1 MVGKTPQVR
10 EIVFNVLDDNGERT
24 VVAKGAT
31 TVDVGDTRELFT
43 RTSNLE
49 VLSSNNYSNISNI
62 QSNIVSIET
71 YLSQFVGGNPY
82 SPVLLTLQNDH
93 INNVT
98 RIDTLSTDLAANAVI
113 VDGTYSNVTI
123 LQTDTNSNA
132 TRLNNLEDYHE
143 SNILILN
150 DIFSNVITL
159 QDKQETDFSNI
170 SSLQGQIES
179 VTNFGDITDLQSNV
193 NDLMNRVAFQ
203 SIRIGEESG
212 GGSTSLNTALAIGYQ
227 SGRYMGNHSI
237 AIGTLANYNS
247 GLQQQSDTQG
257 SIVINATGTGPIV
270 APRRNTLVITPI
282 QEDNSNVINIM
293 GSNVQTNEITRTSLL
308 RLKDSNVH
316 VSTNVSIAN
325 DTILLRPDGNGSFGG
340 NIDINQTLD
349 VGGTSSFGG
358 VMTLNN
364 DLETIG
370 TSSFGGDM
378 TVDSNVF
385 VDGQS
390 FIVKNGPSVN
400 RVILRE
406 DGTGSFYS
414 NVRINASSDTSTGN
428 PALEVAGAST
438 FKSHVKMG
446 GAGTDNLEVIGTSS
460 FGGDMTMNSNLAMT
474 NGSFSMDD
482 GTGDKI
488 LLQTNGV
495 SSFHGMITT
504 HGGINV
510 TSGTVDIYH
519 PAAQL
524 RVGTA
529 DNDYNAIID
538 QDGTSSFSGAMTV
551 NNTLTV
557 TNYRTTLN
565 GGLTIPTGQ
574 TGSFLG
580 ATEFESTSSFGG
592 AMTVNNDINQMGGSF
607 SMFGDGG
614 TTKNVEILRDGT
626 GSFNGTL
633 SASAIKCTGDDG
645 NVEIYNTANA
655 NLKVGTGTNN
665 FNAVIDKD
673 GNGSFKRT
681 MTIEG
686 NGQTEALIIAGDT
699 SWRDGQTERCRLE
712 VGDSTNNSKL
722 EIRGSLEILND
733 TQTNASISSIGE
745 AVFNGGLTCS
755 TFTQIGTQGFNFGI
769 GNIQTTGTL
778 TAGNTTLGTL
788 SASTTTLGGTLK
800 IDGDHYIRLNAGSS
814 QTDYCDIKQVGG
826 NNAYKLIFDFRDDGN
841 DLEFALRSNNIE
853 KHTWNE
859 GNYTASGNITSSG
872 TITASTDVVVSS
884 DERLKTDITQIS
896 DAIQKVKQIR
906 GCTYTMDDKPSAGVI
921 AQELIKV
928 LPESV
933 HTKEDG
939 YYGVSYHG
947 IIALLIEA
955 VKELSEKIK

>member
-93 INNVT
+93 INNVS
-98 RIDTLSTDLAANAVI
+98 RIDTLTTDLAANAVI
-113 VDGTYSNVTI
+113 VDGTYSNVTT
-123 LQTDTNSNA
+123 LQADTGSNA
-132 TRLNNLEDYHE
+132 IRLNNLEDYHE
-143 SNILILN
+143 SNVLILN
-150 DIFSNVITL
+150 ETFSNVITL
-159 QDKQETDFSNI
+159 QEKQETDFSNI

-203 SIRIGEESG
+203 SVRIGEESG

-247 GLQQQSDTQG
+247 GLQQQSDTEG
-257 SIVINATGTGPIV
+257 SIVINATGTGPVV
-270 APRRNTLVITPI
+270 APRKKTLVITPI

-349 VGGTSSFGG
+349 VGGASSFGG
-358 VMTLNN
+358 AMTLNN

-378 TVDSNVF
+378 TIDSNVF

-390 FIVKNGPSVN
+390 FIIKNGPSLN

-414 NVRINASSDTSTGN
+414 KVRINALYDTSTDN

-438 FKSHVKMG
+438 FKSNVQVG
-446 GAGTDNLEVIGTSS
+446 DNLEVIGTSS

-474 NGSFSMDD
+474 NGSFSMND

-504 HGGINV
+504 HGGIDV
-510 TSGTVDIYH
+510 TSGTVNIINSG
-519 PAAQL
+519 AQL
-524 RVGTA
+524 NIGTGT
-529 DNDYNAIID
+529 NDINANID
-538 QDGTSSFSGAMTV
+538 QDGTSTFNGAMTI
-551 NNTLTV
+551 NNTLAVSTG
-557 TNYRTTLN
+557 YRTTLN
-565 GGLTIPTGQ
+565 GGLTVPTGQ

-580 ATEFESTSSFGG
+580 KTEFADTSSFGG
-592 AMTVNNDINQMGGSF
+592 IMTVNTNIEQKGGSF
-607 SMFGDGG
+607 SMFGDDG
-614 TTKNVEILRDGT
+614 TTTNVQLTRDGT
-626 GSFNGTL
+626 GSFRGTL
-633 SASAIKCTGDDG
+633 SASVIVANGGD
-645 NVEIYNTANA
+645 VEIYNATNA
-655 NLKVGTGTNN
+655 NLKIGTGNNN

-686 NGQTEALIIAGDT
+686 NGQTEALILDGDT
-699 SWRDGQTERCRLE
+699 SWRHSGTERCRLE
-712 VGDSTNNSKL
+712 VGDGTGNSKL
-722 EIRGSLEILND
+722 KIRGSLEILNN
-733 TQTNASISSIGE
+733 TQTNASISSTGAAI
-745 AVFNGGLTCS
+745 FSGGLTCS
-755 TFTQIGTQGFNFGI
+755 TFTQIGSNGFNFGI
-769 GNIQTTGTL
+769 GNITTTGTL
-778 TAGNTTLGTL
+778 TAGNTSIGTLSAGNTTLGTL
-788 SASTTTLGGTLK
+788 SASTTTLSSTLH
-800 IDGDHYIRLNAGSS
+800 IAGDHYIRLNAGSS
-814 QTDYCDIKQVGG
+814 LNDYCDIKQVGG
-826 NNAYKLIFDFRDDGN
+826 NNSYKLIFDFRDDGS
-841 DLEFALRSNNIE
+841 DLKLGLRSNDVE

-859 GNYTASGNITSSG
+859 GNYTASG
-872 TITASTDVVVSS
+872 TITAGSDVVVSS
-884 DERLKTDITQIS
+884 DERLKTGITQIP
-896 DAIQKVKQIR
+896 DAIEKVKQIR

-955 VKELSEKIK
+955 VKELSEKVK

>member
-93 INNVT
+93 INNVS

-123 LQTDTNSNA
+123 LQTDTDSNA
-132 TRLNNLEDYHE
+132 IRLNNLEDYHE

-150 DIFSNVITL
+150 DIFSNVTTL

-170 SSLQGQIES
+170 SSLQGQIAS

-203 SIRIGEESG
+203 SVRIGEESG

-257 SIVINATGTGPIV
+257 SIVINATGTGPVV

-349 VGGTSSFGG
+349 VGGASSFGG
-358 VMTLNN
+358 AMTLNN

-446 GAGTDNLEVIGTSS
+446 DAGTDNLEVIGTSS

-474 NGSFSMDD
+474 NGSFSMND

-519 PAAQL
+519 PSAQL

-529 DNDYNAIID
+529 DNNYNATID
-538 QDGTSSFSGAMTV
+538 QSGTSSFGGDMTV

-557 TNYRTTLN
+557 TDRTTLN
-565 GGLTIPTGQ
+565 GGLTVPTGQ
-574 TGSFLG
+574 TGSFHG
-580 ATEFESTSSFGG
+580 ATEFASTSSFGG
-592 AMTVNNDINQMGGSF
+592 IMTVNNNIEQRGGIF
-607 SMFGDGG
+607 SMFDGG
-614 TTKNVEILRDGT
+614 TKDVELTRTGN

-673 GNGSFKRT
+673 GNGSFKQT

-686 NGQTEALIIAGDT
+686 LNQTEALIIDGDT
-699 SWRDGQTERCRLE
+699 SWRDGGTERCRLS
-712 VGDSTNNSKL
+712 VGTGTNNSKL
-722 EIRGSLEILND
+722 EIKGSLEIFNN
-733 TQTNASISSIGE
+733 TQKNASISSTGA

-755 TFTQIGTQGFNFGI
+755 TFTQIGTQGFNFGQ
-769 GNIQTTGTL
+769 GNITTTGTL
-778 TAGNTTLGTL
+778 SAGNTTLGTL
-788 SASTTTLGGTLK
+788 SASTTNLGGTSMSSTLH

-826 NNAYKLIFDFRDDGN
+826 NNGYKLVFDFWDDAN
-841 DLEFALRSNNIE
+841 DLRFGLRSNGTE
-853 KHTWNE
+853 KHTWDE
-859 GNYTASGNITSSG
+859 SNYTASG
-872 TITASTDVVVSS
+872 TITAGVDVVVSS
-884 DERLKTDITQIS
+884 DERLKTGITQIP
-896 DAIQKVKQIR
+896 DAIEKVKQIR

-955 VKELSEKIK
+955 VKELSEKVK

>member
-49 VLSSNNYSNISNI
+49 VLSSNNFSNISNI
-62 QSNIVSIET
+62 QSNIISIES
-71 YLSQFVGGNPY
+71 YLSQFAGTVY
-82 SPVLLTLQNDH
+82 SPLLVKLQNFHTDNVVR
-93 INNVT
+93 INQ
-98 RIDTLSTDLAANAVI
+98 LFTDLAANAVI

-123 LQTDTNSNA
+123 LQTDADSNA
-132 TRLNNLEDYHE
+132 TRLSNLEDYHE
-143 SNILILN
+143 SNVLILN
-150 DIFSNVITL
+150 DTFSNVITL
-159 QDKQETDFSNI
+159 QEKQETDFSNI

-193 NDLMNRVAFQ
+193 SELMSRVA
-203 SIRIGEESG
+203 SATVRVGDEAG
-212 GGSTSLNTALAIGYQ
+212 GGTSSLNTALAIGNQ
-227 SGRYMGNHSI
+227 AGRFMGNHSI

-349 VGGTSSFGG
+349 VGGASSFGG
-358 VMTLNN
+358 AMTLNN

-446 GAGTDNLEVIGTSS
+446 DTGTDNLEVIGTSS

-474 NGSFSMDD
+474 NGSFSMND

-504 HGGINV
+504 HGGIDV
-510 TSGTVDIYH
+510 TSGTVGIIHSGAELNIGTGTNDI
-519 PAAQL
+519 
-524 RVGTA
+524 
-529 DNDYNAIID
+529 NATID
-538 QDGTSSFSGAMTV
+538 KDGTSTFNGAMTV

-557 TNYRTTLN
+557 GATHRTTLN
-565 GGLTIPTGQ
+565 GGLTVPVNQ
-574 TGSFLG
+574 TGTFLG
-580 ATEFESTSSFGG
+580 PTEFGDTSSFGG
-592 AMTVNNDINQMGGSF
+592 IMTVNNNIEQRGGKF
-607 SMFGDGG
+607 TMFDDFGNKD
-614 TTKNVEILRDGT
+614 VEILRDGT
-626 GSFNGTL
+626 VSFNGTL
-633 SASAIKCTGDDG
+633 NASAINCTGNDG
-645 NVEIYNTANA
+645 NVDIYNNTSA
-655 NLKVGTGTNN
+655 NLRVGRDANT

-673 GNGSFKRT
+673 GNGSFKQT

-686 NGQTEALIIAGDT
+686 NGQTEALILDGDT
-699 SWRDGQTERCRLE
+699 SWRHNNTETCRLR
-712 VGDSTNNSKL
+712 VGTDGTDGELLIGGALKIRTGDAVTDSIAAKIENNGHGTFGQ
-722 EIRGSLEILND
+722 I
-733 TQTNASISSIGE
+733 TCTT
-745 AVFNGGLTCS
+745 FNGNV
-755 TFTQIGTQGFNFGI
+755 TF
-769 GNIQTTGTL
+769 
-778 TAGNTTLGTL
+778 
-788 SASTTTLGGTLK
+788 GG
-800 IDGDHYIRLNAGSS
+800 
-814 QTDYCDIKQVGG
+814 
-826 NNAYKLIFDFRDDGN
+826 
-841 DLEFALRSNNIE
+841 E
-853 KHTWNE
+853 
-859 GNYTASGNITSSG
+859 
-872 TITASTDVVVSS
+872 ITATDFVISS
-884 DERLKTDITQIS
+884 DERLKSDIKKIPKAL
-896 DAIQKVKQIR
+896 DKVKEIS
-906 GCTYTMDDKPSAGVI
+906 GYTYTINEKESAGVI
-921 AQELIKV
+921 AQEVLKI
-928 LPESV
+928 LPETIS
-933 HTKEDG
+933 TRDDG
-939 YYGVSYHG
+939 FYAVSYHG
-947 IIALLIEA
+947 LIGLLIEA

>member
-49 VLSSNNYSNISNI
+49 VISSNNFSNISNI
-62 QSNIVSIET
+62 QSNIVSIESF
-71 YLSQFVGGNPY
+71 LSQFSGSVY
-82 SPVLLTLQNDH
+82 SPLLVRLQNFHTDNVVR
-93 INNVT
+93 INQ
-98 RIDTLSTDLAANAVI
+98 LFTDLAANAVI
-113 VDGTYSNVTI
+113 TDGTYSNVTI

-132 TRLNNLEDYHE
+132 TRLSNLEDYHE
-143 SNILILN
+143 SNVLILN
-150 DIFSNVITL
+150 DTFSNVITL
-159 QDKQETDFSNI
+159 QEKQETDFSNI

-193 NDLMNRVAFQ
+193 SELMSRVA
-203 SIRIGEESG
+203 SATVRVGDEAG
-212 GGSTSLNTALAIGYQ
+212 GGTSSLNTALAIGNQ
-227 SGRYMGNHSI
+227 AGRFMGNHSI

-349 VGGTSSFGG
+349 VGGASSFGG
-358 VMTLNN
+358 AMTLNN

-390 FIVKNGPSVN
+390 FIMKNGPSVN

-446 GAGTDNLEVIGTSS
+446 NAGTDNLEVIGTSS

-510 TSGTVDIYH
+510 TSGTVDVYH
-519 PAAQL
+519 SAAQF
-524 RVGTA
+524 RVGTS
-529 DNDYNAIID
+529 DNDYNATID
-538 QDGTSSFSGAMTV
+538 QDGTSTFNGAMTV

-557 TNYRTTLN
+557 GANHRTTLN
-565 GGLTIPTGQ
+565 GGLTVPTGQ

-580 ATEFESTSSFGG
+580 ATEFASTSSFGDT
-592 AMTVNNDINQMGGSF
+592 MTVNDNIEQRGGTF
-607 SMFGDGG
+607 SMFDNSGDKDVQLTRTG
-614 TTKNVEILRDGT
+614 N
-626 GSFNGTL
+626 GSFRGTL
-633 SASAIKCTGDDG
+633 SASAISCTGSVD
-645 NVEIYNTANA
+645 IYDTTSA
-655 NLKVGTGTNN
+655 NLRVGTSINN
-665 FNAVIDKD
+665 INTVIDKD
-673 GNGSFKRT
+673 GNGSFRRT
-681 MTIEG
+681 VTIQG
-686 NGQTEALIIAGDT
+686 NGASEALILDDDT
-699 SWRDGQTERCRLE
+699 SWRHSGTETCRLS
-712 VGDSTNNSKL
+712 VGTDGTDGELLIGGALKIRNGDADTDTVTAKIENN
-722 EIRGSLEILND
+722 GHGTFD
-733 TQTNASISSIGE
+733 QISCTT
-745 AVFNGGLTCS
+745 FNGNVS
-755 TFTQIGTQGFNFGI
+755 FTGEV
-769 GNIQTTGTL
+769 
-778 TAGNTTLGTL
+778 TA
-788 SASTTTLGGTLK
+788 
-800 IDGDHYIRLNAGSS
+800 
-814 QTDYCDIKQVGG
+814 TDFVI
-826 NNAYKLIFDFRDDGN
+826 
-841 DLEFALRSNNIE
+841 
-853 KHTWNE
+853 
-859 GNYTASGNITSSG
+859 
-872 TITASTDVVVSS
+872 SS
-884 DERLKTDITQIS
+884 DERLKSDIKKIPKAL
-896 DAIQKVKQIR
+896 DKVKELS
-906 GCTYTMDDKPSAGVI
+906 GYTYTINEKESAGVI
-921 AQELIKV
+921 AQEVLKI
-928 LPESV
+928 LPETIS
-933 HTKEDG
+933 TRDDG
-939 YYGVSYHG
+939 YYAVSYHG
-947 IIALLIEA
+947 LIGLLIEA
-955 VKELSEKIK
+955 VKELSEKVK

>member
-93 INNVT
+93 INNVS

-123 LQTDTNSNA
+123 LQTDTDSNA
-132 TRLNNLEDYHE
+132 IRLNNLEDYHE

-170 SSLQGQIES
+170 SSLQGQIAS

-203 SIRIGEESG
+203 SVRIGEESG

-257 SIVINATGTGPIV
+257 SIVINATGTGPVV

-308 RLKDSNVH
+308 RLKDSNIH

-325 DTILLRPDGNGSFGG
+325 DTILLRPNGNGSFGG

-349 VGGTSSFGG
+349 VGGASSFGG
-358 VMTLNN
+358 AMTLNN

-446 GAGTDNLEVIGTSS
+446 DTGTDNLEVIGTSS

-519 PAAQL
+519 PSAQL

-529 DNDYNAIID
+529 DNNYNATID
-538 QDGTSSFSGAMTV
+538 QSGTSSFGGDMTV

-557 TNYRTTLN
+557 TDRTTLN
-565 GGLTIPTGQ
+565 GGLTVPSGQ
-574 TGSFLG
+574 TGSFHG
-580 ATEFESTSSFGG
+580 ATEFGDTSSFGG
-592 AMTVNNDINQMGGSF
+592 IMTVNNNIEQRGGIF
-607 SMFGDGG
+607 SMFDGG
-614 TTKNVEILRDGT
+614 TKDVELTRTGN

-633 SASAIKCTGDDG
+633 SASAIKCTGNDG
-645 NVEIYNTANA
+645 NVEIYNTLNA
-655 NLKVGTGTNN
+655 NLKIGTGTNN
-665 FNAVIDKD
+665 FNTVIDKD
-673 GNGSFKRT
+673 GNGSFKQT

-686 NGQTEALIIAGDT
+686 LNQTEALILDGDT
-699 SWRDGQTERCRLE
+699 SWRHSGTERCRLK
-712 VGDSTNNSKL
+712 VGDGTGNSKL
-722 EIRGSLEILND
+722 QIRGSLEILNSS
-733 TQTNASISSIGE
+733 QTNASISSTGA
-745 AVFNGGLTCS
+745 AVFSGGLTCS
-755 TFTQIGTQGFNFGI
+755 TFTQVGTQGFNFGI
-769 GNIQTTGTL
+769 GNITTTGTL
-778 TAGNTTLGTL
+778 SAGNTTLGTL
-788 SASTTTLGGTLK
+788 SASTTTLGGTTMSSTLH
-800 IDGDHYIRLNAGSS
+800 INSDHYIRLGAGSS

-826 NNAYKLIFDFRDDGN
+826 NNAYKLIFDFRDDGS
-841 DLEFALRSNNIE
+841 DLRFGLRSNNSE

-859 GNYTASGNITSSG
+859 ANYTASG
-872 TITASTDVVVSS
+872 TITAGTDVVVTS
-884 DERLKTDITQIS
+884 DERLKTDITQIP
-896 DAIQKVKQIR
+896 DAIEKVKQIR

-955 VKELSEKIK
+955 VKELSEKVK